1 MSGARH
7 LSPDNQLLSYLLHF
21 LSLLAANQNWLL
33 KKSLH
38 TLYFTGI
45 VLLLLVA
52 GSSRAQ
58 TFLLK
63 GTVYDS
69 SRIYPLEAV
78 SVLTTA
84 GRGAVTNSQGKYE
97 IEVTLKDS
105 IWFSYLNKPTV
116 KYPVLKITDYTQFD
130 LSLRVNIT
138 ELKEVKVM
146 PRNYKLDS
154 IRNRI
159 EYEKIF
165 NFHRPNISSLTT
177 IGPTGAGIDIDE
189 LIRVFQF
196 RKNKNTEKFQERLI
210 EQEQDK
216 FIDHRF
222 SKALVRRLTQLDG
235 TALDSFMMIYKPSFE
250 FTAVSSDYDF
260 QTYIKDA
267 FEKFKLGKAL
277 RSPFRK
283 ESN

>member
-1 MSGARH
+1 MV
-7 LSPDNQLLSYLLHF
+7 N
-21 LSLLAANQNWLL
+21 
-33 KKSLH
+33 
-38 TLYFTGI
+38 
-45 VLLLLVA
+45 
-52 GSSRAQ
+52 SSRAQ

-63 GTVYDS
+63 GTVFDS

-84 GRGAVTNSQGKYE
+84 GRGTVTNSQGRYE

-116 KYPVLKITDYTQFD
+116 KYPVAKINDYTQFD
-130 LSLRVNIT
+130 LSLQINIPV
-138 ELKEVKVM
+138 LPGVKIA

-196 RKNKNTEKFQERLI
+196 RKNKNMEKFQERLLL
-210 EQEQDK
+210 QEQDK
-216 FIDHRF
+216 FIEHRF

-235 TALDSFMMIYKPSFE
+235 SALDSFMTIYRPDFE
-250 FTAVSSDYDF
+250 FTATSSDYDF
-260 QTYIKDA
+260 QTYIKDSY
-267 FEKFKLGKAL
+267 EKFKSVKK
-277 RSPFRK
+277 SIPPFRK
-283 ESN
+283 ENH

>member
-1 MSGARH
+1 M
-7 LSPDNQLLSYLLHF
+7 
-21 LSLLAANQNWLL
+21 AN
-33 KKSLH
+33 
-38 TLYFTGI
+38 
-45 VLLLLVA
+45 
-52 GSSRAQ
+52 SSRAQ

-69 SRIYPLEAV
+69 SKIYPLDAV

-84 GRGAVTNSQGKYE
+84 GRGTVTNSQGHYE
-97 IEVTLKDS
+97 VEVTLKDS

-116 KYPVLKITDYTQFD
+116 KYPVSRIGDYTQFD
-130 LSLRVNIT
+130 LALQVNIPV
-138 ELKEVKVM
+138 LREVKVA

-196 RKNKNTEKFQERLI
+196 RKNRNTEKFQERLLQ
-210 EQEQDK
+210 QEQDK
-216 FIDHRF
+216 FIEHRF

-235 TALDSFMMIYKPSFE
+235 AALDSFMIIYRPDFE
-250 FTAVSSDYDF
+250 FTATSSDYEY

-267 FEKFKLGKAL
+267 YEKFKLGKKP
-277 RSPFRK
+277 RRPVRK
-283 ESN
+283 ENN

>member
-1 MSGARH
+1 M
-7 LSPDNQLLSYLLHF
+7 
-21 LSLLAANQNWLL
+21 
-33 KKSLH
+33 KKNLH

-45 VLLLLVA
+45 VLLLLAA

-58 TFLLK
+58 TFILK

-69 SRIYPLEAV
+69 SRVYPLEAV

-105 IWFSYLNKPTV
+105 IWFSYLNKPTI
-116 KYPVLKITDYTQFD
+116 KYPVARITDFTQFD
-130 LSLRVNIT
+130 LSLRVNIP
-138 ELKEVKVM
+138 ELREVKVM

-216 FIDHRF
+216 FVEHRF

-235 TALDSFMMIYKPSFE
+235 NALDSFMRMYQPTFE
-250 FTAVSSDYDF
+250 FTAASSDYDF
-260 QTYIKDA
+260 QTYIKEA
-267 FEKFKLGKAL
+267 YEKFKTGKIFH
-277 RSPFRK
+277 SPFRR
-283 ESN
+283 EDY

>member
-1 MSGARH
+1 M
-7 LSPDNQLLSYLLHF
+7 
-21 LSLLAANQNWLL
+21 AN
-33 KKSLH
+33 
-38 TLYFTGI
+38 
-45 VLLLLVA
+45 
-52 GSSRAQ
+52 SSRAQ

-69 SRIYPLEAV
+69 SKIYPLDAV

-84 GRGAVTNSQGKYE
+84 GRGTVTNSQGHYE
-97 IEVTLKDS
+97 VEVTLKDS

-116 KYPVLKITDYTQFD
+116 KYPVSRIGDYTQFD
-130 LSLRVNIT
+130 LALQVNIPV
-138 ELKEVKVM
+138 LREVKVA

-196 RKNKNTEKFQERLI
+196 RKNRNTEKFQERLLQ
-210 EQEQDK
+210 QEQDK
-216 FIDHRF
+216 FIEHRF

-235 TALDSFMMIYKPSFE
+235 AALDSFMIIYRPDFE
-250 FTAVSSDYDF
+250 FTATSSDYEY

-267 FEKFKLGKAL
+267 YEEFKLGKKP
-277 RSPFRK
+277 RPPFRK
-283 ESN
+283 ENN

>member
-1 MSGARH
+1 M
-7 LSPDNQLLSYLLHF
+7 
-21 LSLLAANQNWLL
+21 AN
-33 KKSLH
+33 
-38 TLYFTGI
+38 
-45 VLLLLVA
+45 
-52 GSSRAQ
+52 SSRGQ

-69 SRIYPLEAV
+69 SKIYPLVAV
-78 SVLTTA
+78 SVLTSA
-84 GRGAVTNSQGKYE
+84 GRGTVTNSEGHYE

-105 IWFSYLNKPTV
+105 IWFSYLNKPTI
-116 KYPVLKITDYTQFD
+116 KYPVARINDYSQFD
-130 LSLRVNIT
+130 LALQVNIPV
-138 ELKEVKVM
+138 LREVKVA

-196 RKNKNTEKFQERLI
+196 RKNKNTEKFQERLLQ
-210 EQEQDK
+210 QEQDK
-216 FIDHRF
+216 FIEHRF

-235 TALDSFMMIYKPSFE
+235 AALDSFMTIYRPDFE
-250 FTAVSSDYDF
+250 FTATSSDYDF
-260 QTYIKDA
+260 QTYIKDS
-267 FEKFKLGKAL
+267 FEKFKHGKI
-277 RSPFRK
+277 SKPSFRR
-283 ESN
+283 ENH

>member
-1 MSGARH
+1 M
-7 LSPDNQLLSYLLHF
+7 
-21 LSLLAANQNWLL
+21 
-33 KKSLH
+33 
-38 TLYFTGI
+38 
-45 VLLLLVA
+45 LLLMA
-52 GSSRAQ
+52 NSSRAQ

-69 SRIYPLEAV
+69 SKIYPLDAV

-84 GRGAVTNSQGKYE
+84 GRGTVTNSQGHYE
-97 IEVTLKDS
+97 VEVTLKDS

-116 KYPVLKITDYTQFD
+116 KYPVSRIGDYTQFD
-130 LSLRVNIT
+130 LALQVNIPV
-138 ELKEVKVM
+138 LREVKVA

-196 RKNKNTEKFQERLI
+196 RKNRNTEKFQERLLQ
-210 EQEQDK
+210 QEQDK
-216 FIDHRF
+216 FIEHRF

-235 TALDSFMMIYKPSFE
+235 AALDSFMIIYRPDFE
-250 FTAVSSDYDF
+250 FTATSSDYEY
-260 QTYIKDA
+260 QTYIKDSY
-267 FEKFKLGKAL
+267 EKFKLGKKP
-277 RSPFRK
+277 RPPFRK
-283 ESN
+283 ENN

>member
-1 MSGARH
+1 M
-7 LSPDNQLLSYLLHF
+7 
-21 LSLLAANQNWLL
+21 LLASGQSFGL
-33 KKSLH
+33 KKHLH
-38 TLYFTGI
+38 TLRFSGI
-45 VLLLLVA
+45 ILLLFIA
-52 GSSRAQ
+52 GSSLAQ
-58 TFLLK
+58 TFILK

-84 GRGAVTNSQGKYE
+84 GRGTATNSQGKYE

-105 IWFSYLNKPTV
+105 IWFSYLNKPTA
-116 KYPVLKITDYTQFD
+116 KYPIARITDFTQFD
-130 LSLRVNIT
+130 LSLRVNIP
-138 ELKEVKVM
+138 ELREVKVL

-159 EYEKIF
+159 EYEKVF

-196 RKNKNTEKFQERLI
+196 RKNRNTEKFQARLI
-210 EQEQDK
+210 EQEQSK
-216 FIDHRF
+216 FIEHRF

-235 TALDSFMMIYKPSFE
+235 TALDSFMILYQPSFE

-260 QTYIKDA
+260 QTYIKSA
-267 FEKFKLGKAL
+267 YEKFKDGKIYH
-277 RSPFRK
+277 SPFRR
-283 ESN
+283 EDF

>member
-1 MSGARH
+1 
-7 LSPDNQLLSYLLHF
+7 
-21 LSLLAANQNWLL
+21 L
-33 KKSLH
+33 KKNLH
-38 TLYFTGI
+38 TLYYTGI
-45 VLLLLVA
+45 ILLLLIA
-52 GSSRAQ
+52 TSSRAQ

-69 SRIYPLEAV
+69 SRINPLEAV

-84 GRGAVTNSQGKYE
+84 GRGTATNSQGKYE

-116 KYPVLKITDYTQFD
+116 KYPVLKITDFTQFD
-130 LSLRVNIT
+130 LSLRVNVT
-138 ELKEVKVM
+138 EMKEVKVM

-165 NFHRPNISSLTT
+165 NFHRPNVSSLTT

-216 FIDHRF
+216 FVEHRF
-222 SKALVRRLTQLDG
+222 SKALVRRLTQLDEN
-235 TALDSFMMIYKPSFE
+235 ALDSFMMMYKPSFE
-250 FTAVSSDYDF
+250 FTAASSDYDF

-267 FEKFKLGKAL
+267 CEKFKSGKTL